1 MNDNFDKWN
10 EVKKQIH
17 QVSFNLGIKPREIYW
32 TKIGLNIGNE
42 EYGKGKDFV
51 RPVIIVRQL
60 THDLF
65 IGIPTTTSTKDDND
79 YFHKITYTEK
89 MTNTIIESS
98 AMILQQKVFSKKRLL
113 SKIGTVKKEDFEK
126 IVTKLKKLIDPT

>member
-1 MNDNFDKWN
+1 MYMKNFDDWN
-10 EVKKQIH
+10 EVKKQTH

-65 IGIPTTTSTKDDND
+65 IGIPTTTST
-79 YFHKITYTEK
+79 F
-89 MTNTIIESS
+89 SS
-98 AMILQQKVFSKKRLL
+98 VIAS
-113 SKIGTVKKEDFEK
+113 
-126 IVTKLKKLIDPT
+126 